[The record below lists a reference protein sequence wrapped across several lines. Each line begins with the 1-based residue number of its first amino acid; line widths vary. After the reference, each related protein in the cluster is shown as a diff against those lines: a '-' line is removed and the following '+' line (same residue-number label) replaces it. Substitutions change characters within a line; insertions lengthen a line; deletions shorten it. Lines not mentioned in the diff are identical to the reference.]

1 MKCLAKRIGKI
12 EAMIKAINRFS
23 GLEKMEVMEGW
34 EIVVRETHE
43 NLSA

>member
-12 EAMIKAINRFS
+12 EVMIKAINRFS
-23 GLEKMEVMEGW
+23 GLEVMEGW